1 MKILKVIPVIIILT
15 LINTSSYAESCSDI
29 KMNSSVNIIK
39 KLKCKAS
46 DNTEASNES
55 AEVST
60 SEEEVKKKGVL
71 GKLFKKPT
79 WMK

>member
-15 LINTSSYAESCSDI
+15 LINTSSYAEICSDI

-46 DNTEASNES
+46 SNTEASYES
-55 AEVST
+55 TEVST
-60 SEEEVKKKGVL
+60 SEEEVKKKGIL
-71 GKLFKKPT
+71 GKLCKKT
-79 WMK
+79 SWMK